1 MQESKEFFRSCPSH
15 GRNCFKI
22 INTCFPHL
30 FQRSKPLPESSP
42 PFRANPLDMIK
53 DRNKI
58 ALSKPF
64 PMIGNGKAMGLITD
78 MLDEMQSR

>member
-1 MQESKEFFRSCPSH
+1 MVGTASRSSTLASRIFSKEANRC
-15 GRNCFKI
+15 
-22 INTCFPHL
+22 
-30 FQRSKPLPESSP
+30 QRAARRLG
-42 PFRANPLDMIK
+42 ANPLDMIK